1 VAQHSSSAVAFYSF
15 RDDSWVFYP
24 TSPISYE
31 DTTLPYFVATNG
43 SQVWFNEHY
52 ANRMAMIDTQQSL
65 LTEYS
70 LSNPPTTKRNG
81 IDNVLTFAL
90 GDGKVWFTALTG
102 NFVGY
107 IDGTYKPPFTI
118 SQSASSS
125 IKLKPGGNINLTFAV
140 SNVFPAPLTVQFAD
154 SEINTGHP
162 QKILMTTTGT
172 EIQSSAGQSEIVVNV
187 KTDRT
192 LAAGNYV
199 LLVSVTDG
207 LISQGAYVT
216 LQVTA

>member
-1 VAQHSSSAVAFYSF
+1 VAA
-15 RDDSWVFYP
+15 
-24 TSPISYE
+24 
-31 DTTLPYFVATNG
+31 NG

-52 ANRMAMIDTQQSL
+52 ANRMAMLDLEHLL

-70 LSNPPTTKRNG
+70 LSNPPPTKRNG

-90 GDGKVWFTALTG
+90 GDGKVWFTALSG

-107 IDGTYKPPFTI
+107 IDATHKPPFTM
-118 SQSASSS
+118 SQPASSS
-125 IKLKPGGNINLTFAV
+125 IQLKRGDSINLSFAV
-140 SNVFPAPLTVQFAD
+140 NSVSPAPLTVQFAD
-154 SEINTGHP
+154 SESNTGQP
-162 QKILMTTTGT
+162 QKILMTTNVT
-172 EIQSSAGQSEIVVNV
+172 EIISSTGQNEIVVNV

-207 LISQGAYVT
+207 LISQGAYVK